1 MMMNTRFTDLT
12 RQLRATALLLAMSM
26 VAACGSD
33 DAGMTM
39 DDPGTTPGAAAPAAP
54 QATSGTSTA
63 AEEQMFTVSITDQGI
78 EVSPTSAR
86 PGPATFEVTNNAT
99 HAQEV
104 EIDGPGDDGD
114 LDNLPPNQ
122 TRNVH
127 LTLEA
132 GEYEIKTD
140 NEDAPDQT
148 RRTRLVVTN

>member
-1 MMMNTRFTDLT
+1 MIMNERFPNLM
-12 RQLRATALLLAMSM
+12 RHLRASSLLLAISM

-33 DAGMTM
+33 DGGMTM
-39 DDPGTTPGAAAPAAP
+39 DDPATTPGTAAPATP
-54 QATSGTSTA
+54 QPSSGTSTA
-63 AEEQMFTVSITDQGI
+63 ATEQMFSVSITDQAI
-78 EVSPTSAR
+78 EVSPASAR

-114 LDNLPPNQ
+114 IDNLPPNQ

-127 LTLEA
+127 MTLEA

-148 RRTRLVVTN
+148 RRTRLMVAN

>member
-1 MMMNTRFTDLT
+1 MIMNERLPDLL
-12 RQLRATALLLAMSM
+12 RHLRASALVLAAFM
-26 VAACGSD
+26 VAACGSND
-33 DAGMTM
+33 GGMTL
-39 DDPGTTPGAAAPAAP
+39 DDPATTPGTAAPATP
-54 QATSGTSTA
+54 QTGGTSTVPA
-63 AEEQMFTVSITDQGI
+63 EQMFTVSITDQGI

-114 LDNLPPNQ
+114 IDNLPPNQ

-127 LTLEA
+127 MTLEA

-148 RRTRLVVTN
+148 RRTRLVVAN